1 MHHSSPDSE
10 AGSGLRRQKAS
21 PRFGSKAACS
31 NKYLA
36 SANTVFCV
44 TLAILRQF
52 DSHTEDSMT
61 LAPRREF
68 FAKLAL
74 LGGFA
79 ALGGAQRVKAQTA
92 RSVTTQDIT
101 CDNGMPA
108 FLAHPADAGSYPTVI
123 LMHERY
129 GLVKHTRDQAIR
141 CARDGYAV
149 LAPNF
154 FFRHPDQV
162 ALNAGNSNY
171 DLTDAESVEL
181 IKAALAALTRHGSAD
196 LKKVVV
202 AGYCQTGRNPLVFA
216 AEVPISAAVVWYGGA
231 MKRDWETNKSR
242 PKPYE
247 AILDALSCP
256 VFAAFGDADHIIS
269 LEDVQRFRNFL
280 EAHKKSYE
288 IHIYRGAP
296 HGWLND
302 TMPGRYRKPQAE
314 AGWAAQQRFLSEVFA
329 GAHDPKRVSW
339 RFESESGTD
348 YDFTKNVRLE

>member
-1 MHHSSPDSE
+1 M
-10 AGSGLRRQKAS
+10 
-21 PRFGSKAACS
+21 
-31 NKYLA
+31 
-36 SANTVFCV
+36 TV
-44 TLAILRQF
+44 
-52 DSHTEDSMT
+52 
-61 LAPRREF
+61 APRREF
-68 FAKLAL
+68 FAKLAF
-74 LGGFA
+74 LGGIA
-79 ALGGAQRVKAQTA
+79 ALGGSTRAKAQG
-92 RSVTTQDIT
+92 VTNVASQDIT
-101 CDNGMPA
+101 CENGMPA
-108 FLAHPADAGSYPTVI
+108 LFAYPVGAGKFPTVI

-129 GLVKHTRDQAIR
+129 GLVKHTRDLALR

-154 FFRHPDQV
+154 FFRHPDQA

-171 DLTDAESVEL
+171 EFSDAESVEL
-181 IKAALAALTRHGSAD
+181 IKAAIAALTKHSVAD
-196 LKKVVV
+196 LSKVAI

-231 MKRDWETNKSR
+231 MKRDWETNKLR

-247 AILDALSCP
+247 QIIAALPCP
-256 VFAAFGDADHIIS
+256 VFAAFGDADHIIAI
-269 LEDVQRFRNFL
+269 EDVQRLRNSL

-288 IHIYRGAP
+288 MHVYKGAP

-339 RFESESGTD
+339 KFEGESTTD
-348 YDFTKNVRLE
+348 YDFKKNVRLE